1 MSGPIVIT
9 GMHRSGTSLLASLL
23 RSSGLHLGER
33 LLPPSRANQPGYF
46 EDVDFIE
53 LHDRALKR
61 MGRSMYDPPDSTGA
75 FDGDVLE
82 GAQSLLEKSTGQS
95 PWGWKDPRSALF
107 LEQWLR
113 LAPDAQFV
121 FVYRHPTQVIHSL
134 RRRGDAELQWQY
146 PGAASVASLGGF
158 RFRIAKAASMWIQYN
173 RRIVEF
179 TRKHPE
185 QSTILPLD
193 NLSAL
198 VPPVLAHFRSLG
210 YPLQAD
216 VDVKSIEQTELMV
229 KSTPWWINWYC
240 EQSFAMQHLLQEL
253 HELAAASPMIHGE
266 GSRDE

>member
-1 MSGPIVIT
+1 MT
-9 GMHRSGTSLLASLL
+9 
-23 RSSGLHLGER
+23 R
-33 LLPPSRANQPGYF
+33 LTRPA
-46 EDVDFIE
+46 
-53 LHDRALKR
+53 
-61 MGRSMYDPPDSTGA
+61 A

-82 GAQSLLEKSTGQS
+82 DAQSLLEKSADQS

-113 LAPDAQFV
+113 LALMRNMFCVSPS
-121 FVYRHPTQVIHSL
+121 HPGDSFPASA
-134 RRRGDAELQWQY
+134 RRCRIAVAISRSSVRGFTWR
-146 PGAASVASLGGF
+146 ASLPDCE
-158 RFRIAKAASMWIQYN
+158 AASMWIQYN

-193 NLSAL
+193 NLSAF
-198 VPPVLAHFRSLG
+198 VPPVLTHFRGLG

-240 EQSFAMQHLLQEL
+240 EQSFAMQDLLQEL